1 MIDYG
6 LQDKVALV
14 TGAGSGIGAACARA
28 LATSPAT
35 VALADIDVNA
45 ADQLASDLRADGWR
59 AQGFA
64 LDVTAPDPVD
74 AVVAAVVAQFGG
86 LNIAVNNA
94 GIGGAAAVTGD
105 VTTADW
111 SRILAVNLNASST
124 APEPRSMPCEPAAVD
139 RSSIWPVCSAPLRTG
154 CRRPTWPLNMPLS
167 V

>member
-1 MIDYG
+1 VIDYG

-45 ADQLASDLRADGWR
+45 ADQLASDLRADGGW

-74 AVVAAVVAQFGG
+74 AVVAAVVAQVGE

-94 GIGGAAAVTGD
+94 DIGGAAAVTGD

-111 SRILAVNLNASST
+111 SRIMAVNLNGVFDCTRAEINAMRASGGGSIINMASVLGT
-124 APEPRSMPCEPAAVD
+124 VAHGLSPAYVAP
-139 RSSIWPVCSAPLRTG
+139 
-154 CRRPTWPLNMPLS
+154 
-167 V
+167 